1 MRYLLDTC
9 VLSELVKPRPTAP
22 VVQWIG
28 EQDEQVLFLSVITI
42 GELHKGIAK
51 LAAGPR
57 RDQLEQWVNLDLA
70 DRFDDRIL
78 AIDAAVA
85 AAWGQLLGDGEV
97 RGLSLPVVDA
107 LIAATAVVHGCAVVT
122 RNVADFERTGVE
134 VVCPW

>member
-22 VVQWIG
+22 VVRWIG

-57 RDQLEQWVNLDLA
+57 REQLEDWVNLELA
-70 DRFDDRIL
+70 SRFHNRIL
-78 AIDAAVA
+78 AIDVTVA
-85 AAWGQLLGDGEV
+85 AAWGQLLGSGEV
-97 RGLSLPVVDA
+97 RDMSLPVVDA
-107 LIAATAVVHGCAVVT
+107 LIAATAVVHRCAVVT
-122 RNVADFERTGVE
+122 RNVADFERTDVG